1 MEVLKILEEKH
12 CLNDASFI
20 FSSLPTSPLI
30 HILRMPD
37 PPRDQSALTF
47 QNRNDGDEDQ

>member
-1 MEVLKILEEKH
+1 MEVLKFLEKKH

-20 FSSLPTSPLI
+20 FSSLPTSPHI
-30 HILRMPD
+30 RILRMPD
-37 PPRDQSALTF
+37 PPRDQRTLNF